1 MTANRERTGIKN
13 LKIKKNNVFGYFF
26 EVTNSYKDLVPE
38 DYIRKQTLANA
49 ERYTTPR
56 LKELED
62 TILNAEDKLQTLEY
76 DIFCRIRDTIAQYVS
91 RILPRHLQSW
101 MFMHPCPWCLSA
113 ITMYAR
119 S

>member
-1 MTANRERTGIKN
+1 M
-13 LKIKKNNVFGYFF
+13 FGYFF

-76 DIFCRIRDTIAQYVS
+76 DIFCRIRDTIAQELV
-91 RILPRHLQSW
+91 RIQNTAKRLQSW

>member
-1 MTANRERTGIKN
+1 M
-13 LKIKKNNVFGYFF
+13 
-26 EVTNSYKDLVPE
+26 TNSYKDLVPE

-76 DIFCRIRDTIAQYVS
+76 DISAESGIPSHRNWYVS
-91 RILPRHLQSW
+91 RILPRRLQSW